1 MRTRA
6 RAASPRR
13 ATARERSSS
22 RKPRRRPEEG
32 LAPHGAMRG
41 YAFRELALFATVAN
55 TAASFFIASS
65 AGIEAKTA
73 SGEASGA
80 SAPYLIGLGF
90 SGMALLGSTSVGA
103 IRKAVS
109 ARGVGSA
116 DQVGVACLI
125 QGVIAF
131 AYCVHYGEIDAVP
144 SIRFWWAATSASSL
158 LVCEFELPPVPRP
171 LCSVA
176 ISEVTRD
183 L

>member
-1 MRTRA
+1 MW
-6 RAASPRR
+6 
-13 ATARERSSS
+13 
-22 RKPRRRPEEG
+22 
-32 LAPHGAMRG
+32 G
-41 YAFRELALFATVAN
+41 YAFRELALFTTVTA
-55 TAASFFIASS
+55 TAASFFMS

-73 SGEASGA
+73 SGESLSSAS
-80 SAPYLIGLGF
+80 YLIGLGF

-131 AYCVHYGEIDAVP
+131 AHCVYYGEIDAVP

-158 LVCEFELPPVPRP
+158 LVCELPPMPRP
-171 LCSVA
+171 NCSLA
-176 ISEVTRD
+176 LSEVIRN